1 MAMRIVFSFFG
12 IVVSAAFLAV
22 GLLMAFWPAT
32 YLRWARWSV
41 ENCAPWLV
49 RGWDVNHSQ
58 YRWGFRMVGIWLALF
73 GITAAVLCIWIPWF
87 Q

>member
-58 YRWGFRMVGIWLALF
+58 YRWGFRMVG
-73 GITAAVLCIWIPWF
+73 TAAVLCIWIPWF